1 MQGVSKKQSCL
12 FVNTFVYP
20 DGKHRGLFSRF
31 TIRGILSVDAES
43 DPATAGSPNVPKAI
57 GNDGDI

>member
-1 MQGVSKKQSCL
+1 LLVVNRIIVNPQG
-12 FVNTFVYP
+12 NP